1 VELSWTDLRSER
13 GAEAMVLH
21 SVLRALPL
29 LVLAFTASSLLR
41 LWPNRGTRWL
51 MSNRRYIGVAF
62 AFGMGWHF
70 LFVGVFILSFGNP
83 VHGIDLALD
92 CLGLG
97 VLFAMTITS
106 FRPFKRRLSAV
117 SWRRLHTA
125 GIYTLW
131 FLPTCFYF
139 EDFLKEHDGFNLAML
154 GALLAALAV
163 RGLARARLRRTLPSP

>member
-1 VELSWTDLRSER
+1 
-13 GAEAMVLH
+13 
-21 SVLRALPL
+21 
-29 LVLAFTASSLLR
+29 
-41 LWPNRGTRWL
+41 

-62 AFGMGWHF
+62 AFGMAWHF
-70 LFVGVFILSFGNP
+70 LFVGCFILSFGNP

-106 FRPFKRRLSAV
+106 FRPFKQRLSTTN
-117 SWRRLHTA
+117 WRRLHKA

-139 EDFLKEHDGFNLAML
+139 EDFHRDHDLFSLAML
-154 GALLAALAV
+154 TVLLAALGV
-163 RGLARARLRRTLPSP
+163 RGLAWARQSGALKTAT